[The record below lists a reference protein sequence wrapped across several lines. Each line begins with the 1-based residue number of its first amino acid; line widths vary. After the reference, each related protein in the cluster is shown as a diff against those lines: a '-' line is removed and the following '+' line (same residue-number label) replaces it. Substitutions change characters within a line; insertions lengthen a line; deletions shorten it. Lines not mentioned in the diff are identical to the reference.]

1 MFFLGSLITR
11 NSTFCM
17 KKNLY
22 FFLCMITLMSFSFVS
37 CGDDDEDNPI
47 SHSTTPEIE
56 TAGTYN
62 GTWTKE
68 QVGGDTTTGTGT
80 LTLSATD
87 ADGKSTKNVT
97 YVTVSCSDM
106 KLEKSST
113 ANISYANDFYWFN
126 NMATT
131 NGFRTKFSGK
141 INADGSATIA
151 FTLVERVGRKTYTF
165 NYTFEGKK

>member
-1 MFFLGSLITR
+1 
-11 NSTFCM
+11 M
-17 KKNLY
+17 KKIICGML
-22 FFLCMITLMSFSFVS
+22 FLLAAGMGFTS
-37 CGDDDEDNPI
+37 CGDDDEANPI

-131 NGFRTKFSGK
+131 NGFGTKFSGK